1 MFLRRLFFV
10 WLAIGFGWHMS
21 AQQLWIPESH
31 DTTPSKDF
39 QYFKLQKSPSEKDF
53 SQKKVFET
61 RLEFPNEDG
70 VLETFQL
77 KETEVLSPEQ
87 QLKYPWIRTY
97 AGYSTSRNE
106 VRVRVSQSKKG
117 YWVWMQTATGDYFMQ
132 PSQKYP
138 DSHLWYKRDQGKN
151 TSFKCSTPMGGSKEW
166 NQVSEQ
172 HSAKGILN
180 DRIRTFDIAVATTG
194 EYGAFWAD
202 EDPDNGTPEEDV
214 LAEIVRS
221 INRINEVFETDL
233 QVHLRLVTG
242 TELISLDPATDPF
255 NGDVSLNTQIQ
266 NYLDT
271 QVGNANYDVGHLLD
285 YDAPNGNAGSIG
297 NVCRTGSKGSAF
309 SAHDFRDAYNVEYL
323 TDYFDLDFFGHELGH
338 QFGGTHTFGFSF
350 ESAGANMEPGSG
362 STIMAYA
369 GITGTDDVQNH
380 GDAYFHYK
388 NIEQI
393 NAYINT
399 QSCQSDGAVFA
410 NTAPQI
416 APLTNVT
423 IPQGTAY
430 KLSATVTDA
439 DSSDQLYYCWEQLD
453 NGRVRRED
461 FGPTKLTG
469 AMARSRP
476 PVLDSV
482 RYIPEMPAILGGNLT
497 QTNPTRGSRWETVST
512 IGRDLNWGLTVRDR
526 FASDTDLQG
535 RVSQAAFEIS
545 VHANSGPFVFTSQD
559 SNTQWSG
566 GQLATIRWDVAQT
579 NRAPINASHVRILLS
594 TDGGQTFPHV
604 LAEQT
609 PNDGVAEIAVPLGV
623 QTAQAR
629 LLIEPLGNLFLAV
642 NAQNF
647 PIERKD
653 IGLRFDSL
661 TLERCS
667 NASNQ
672 ITFELS
678 RMPAQSGTIELTVVE
693 QSNALTLNL
702 PQTQFSSGQTT
713 GVLEISNLTAIP
725 SGNYTLRLRAQLV
738 GQTSSATVV
747 DTSLNLNIRSATLS
761 APNLQSPA
769 DGNQDLDAYVTLNW
783 NADAN
788 ASSYRVEIS
797 TAQDF
802 SSLTYS
808 STTEATQLTTPQLDS
823 DTTYYWRVKA
833 LNSCGESVFST
844 VRSFRTQITSCHSYN
859 AANLPRTLTDATAL
873 ARGVTRAE
881 IFVQDNLSILDLELE
896 VDITHTWLEDLAL
909 VLISPNGQRVQLTDR
924 IGENQDNYRRTIF
937 DQEAE
942 ASITSGEPPYTGRF
956 RPAGDLSVFYNTD
969 SGGTW
974 VLEIT
979 DNEPEDVG
987 SLRTAELTICYNG
1000 VPELNSDRDVFPDS
1014 SDNCPL
1020 ITNPD
1025 QADSDGNGVGNLCD
1039 LYDAQNLT
1047 IQKLDA
1053 TCATN
1058 NNGEIRI
1065 QARAQFEYSARLEG
1079 ASTNLTKALVDQQT
1093 SFTNLAPGNYRVCVT
1108 STADA
1113 AYEYCFQTT
1122 VGAPESL
1129 QVQAQLLY
1137 EAKMVQLNLSGGD
1150 RFRIQMADQTF
1161 EVNQPGIW
1169 TTPIPEEWT
1178 ELVVTTDL
1186 SCQGKFTQW
1195 IGTALKPQLA
1205 PNPATSFVEIFLP
1218 EAGVY
1223 NIYLLTTDGHKL
1235 LETSA
1240 TIEKSSGGN
1249 HRLELSTIPAGV
1261 YVMQVQGTQLGHTFK
1276 LIKK

>member
-1 MFLRRLFFV
+1 MFLKRLFFV
-10 WLAIGFGWHMS
+10 WLLISLSWHMA
-21 AQQLWIPESH
+21 AQQLWVPESQYK
-31 DTTPSKDF
+31 TTGKDLL
-39 QYFKLQKSPSEKDF
+39 YFKLQKNPQKKDLT
-53 SQKKVFET
+53 QKKVLET
-61 RLEFPNEDG
+61 QLEFPNEYG
-70 VLETFQL
+70 VLETFRL
-77 KETEVLSPEQ
+77 KETEVLSPEL
-87 QLKYPWIRTY
+87 QLKHPWIRTHV
-97 AGYSTSRNE
+97 GYSTSRE
-106 VRVRVSQSKKG
+106 DVRIRVSQSKKG
-117 YWVWMQTATGDYFMQ
+117 YWVWMQTAMGDYFMQ
-132 PSQKYP
+132 PSKKYP
-138 DSHLWYKRDQGKN
+138 DSHVWYKRDEENKK
-151 TSFKCSTPMGGSKEW
+151 SFKCSTPMRDSKEW
-166 NQVSEQ
+166 NQPNGQQS
-172 HSAKGILN
+172 SKGVLSN
-180 DRIRTFDIAVATTG
+180 RIRTFDIAVATTG

-242 TELISLDPATDPF
+242 TEVISLDPASDPF

-271 QVGNANYDVGHLLD
+271 QVGNANYDLGHLLD

-388 NIEQI
+388 NIHQI
-393 NAYINT
+393 NTYINT
-399 QSCQSDGAVFA
+399 QSCQSDGAVFT

-430 KLSATVTDA
+430 KLSATVTDS

-482 RYIPEMPAILGGNLT
+482 RYIPEMSAILGGNLT

-545 VHANSGPFVFTSQD
+545 VHANSGPFVLSSQD

-579 NRAPINASHVRILLS
+579 NRAPVNASHIRILLS
-594 TDGGQTFPHV
+594 TDGGQTFPHI
-604 LAEQT
+604 LEEQT
-609 PNDGVAEIAVPLGV
+609 PNDGVAEIVVPLGI

-629 LLIEPLGNLFLAV
+629 LLIEPVGNLFLAV
-642 NAQNF
+642 NQQAF

-653 IGLRFDSL
+653 VGLRFNSSTIEL
-661 TLERCS
+661 CT

-672 ITFELS
+672 IPFELS
-678 RMPAQSGTIELTVVE
+678 RMPGQSGNLQLSVIG

-702 PQTQFSSGQTT
+702 PQSQFSSGQTT
-713 GVLEISNLTAIP
+713 GVLEISNLTSIP
-725 SGNYTLRLRAQLV
+725 SGNYMLRLRAQLA
-738 GQTSSATVV
+738 GQTSSATVA
-747 DTSLNLNIRSATLS
+747 DTSLNLNIRSATLNP
-761 APNLQSPA
+761 PNLQGPE
-769 DGNQDLDAYVTLNW
+769 DGRQDLDAYVTLNW
-783 NADAN
+783 NTDAN
-788 ASSYRVEIS
+788 ASSYSVELS
-797 TAQDF
+797 TDQNF
-802 SSLTYS
+802 SSLTFS
-808 STTEATQLTTPQLDS
+808 STTADTQLTTPQLDS
-823 DTTYYWRVKA
+823 NTTYYWRVKA
-833 LNSCGESVFST
+833 MNSCGESVFST
-844 VRSFRTQITSCHSYN
+844 VRSFRTQITSCHSYST
-859 AANLPRTLTDATAL
+859 ANLPRTITDATTL
-873 ARGVTRAE
+873 GPGVTLAE
-881 IFVQDNLSILDLELE
+881 IFVQDNLSILDLEIE
-896 VDITHTWLEDLAL
+896 VDISHTWLEDLAL
-909 VLISPNGQRVQLTDR
+909 VLIGPNGQRVQLTNR

-937 DQEAE
+937 DQESDVA
-942 ASITSGEPPYTGRF
+942 ITSGEPPYTGRF
-956 RPAGDLSVFYNTD
+956 RPIGDLSVFYNTD

-974 VLEIT
+974 ILEIT

-987 SLRTAELTICYNG
+987 SLRTAELSICYNG
-1000 VPELNSDRDVFPDS
+1000 VPESNSDRDVFPDS
-1014 SDNCPL
+1014 TDNCPL

-1025 QADSDGNGVGNLCD
+1025 QADSDNNGVGNLCD

-1079 ASTNLTKALVDQQT
+1079 ISTNLTKALVDQQT
-1093 SFTNLAPGNYRVCVT
+1093 SFTNLAPGNYRICVT

-1113 AYEYCFQTT
+1113 TYEYCFQTT
-1122 VGAPESL
+1122 VGAPETL
-1129 QVQAQLLY
+1129 QVKAQIQHEENLLR
-1137 EAKMVQLNLSGGD
+1137 LNLVGAN
-1150 RFRIQMADQTF
+1150 RFYIQVADQDY

-1169 TTPIPEEWT
+1169 TTPIPDKWT
-1178 ELVVTTDL
+1178 KVVVTTDL
-1186 SCQGKFTQW
+1186 SCQGKFSQW
-1195 IGTALKPQLA
+1195 INGKVKPQIA
-1205 PNPATSFVEIFLP
+1205 PNPAETYVDVFFP

-1223 NIYLLTTDGHKL
+1223 DLYLMTTEGDQL
-1235 LETSA
+1235 FETSV
-1240 TIEKSSGGN
+1240 TIEQSSGTY
-1249 HRLELSTIPAGV
+1249 RMDLSSVRSGAYIIQV
-1261 YVMQVQGTQLGHTFK
+1261 YGEPLGHTFK